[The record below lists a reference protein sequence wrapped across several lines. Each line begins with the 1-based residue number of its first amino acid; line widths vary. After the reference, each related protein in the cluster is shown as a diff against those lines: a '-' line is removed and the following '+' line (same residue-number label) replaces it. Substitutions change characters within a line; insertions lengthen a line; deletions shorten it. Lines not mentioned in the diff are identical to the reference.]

1 VPVGRLVRS
10 ADFERLLG
18 TPTRKRT
25 AHFAVHH
32 LSGRPANAD
41 AGQRAQELSTN
52 MVPASAT
59 SVDESAARE
68 PAGAPALW
76 LGVVVP
82 KRHAHRS
89 VTRSLLKREIRAGV
103 ARQAHR
109 LAPGLWVVRVRA
121 PFDASLFPSAASAAL
136 RNAARAELDVLL
148 AGAGLARGGH

>member
-41 AGQRAQELSTN
+41 ARQRAQELSTN
-52 MVPASAT
+52 MVPTSAT

-82 KRHAHRS
+82 KRHARRS

-103 ARQAHR
+103 VRQAHT
-109 LAPGLWVVRVRA
+109 LAPGLWVVRLRA
-121 PFDASLFPSAASAAL
+121 PFDASVFPSAASAAL